1 MKCPQCRKNMMWTGD
16 HDSDEDG
23 QQGLMVSWLCVMGY
37 LDPITLLSSLS
48 MSLYIHLCT

>member
-23 QQGLMVSWLCVMGY
+23 QQGLMAAAPQG
-37 LDPITLLSSLS
+37 
-48 MSLYIHLCT
+48 

>member
-23 QQGLMVSWLCVMGY
+23 QQGLMVSWLCVNEDCEIRAVDVHW
-37 LDPITLLSSLS
+37 LI
-48 MSLYIHLCT
+48 

>member
-23 QQGLMVSWLCVMGY
+23 QQGLMVSWLCVN
-37 LDPITLLSSLS
+37 DECEIRAVDVHWSLGP
-48 MSLYIHLCT
+48 L

>member
-23 QQGLMVSWLCVMGY
+23 HEGLMVSWRCVNEECEIRGV
-37 LDPITLLSSLS
+37 DVHWVI
-48 MSLYIHLCT
+48 

>member
-23 QQGLMVSWLCVMGY
+23 HEGLMVSWRCVNEECEIRGG
-37 LDPITLLSSLS
+37 DVHWVI
-48 MSLYIHLCT
+48 

>member
-23 QQGLMVSWLCVMGY
+23 QQGLMVSWLCVNEECEIRAVDVHWSLG
-37 LDPITLLSSLS
+37 TL
-48 MSLYIHLCT
+48 

>member
-23 QQGLMVSWLCVMGY
+23 HEGIMVSWRCVNEECEIRAV
-37 LDPITLLSSLS
+37 DVHWVI
-48 MSLYIHLCT
+48 

>member
-23 QQGLMVSWLCVMGY
+23 QQGEDCEIRAVDVHWV
-37 LDPITLLSSLS
+37 I
-48 MSLYIHLCT
+48 

>member
-23 QQGLMVSWLCVMGY
+23 QQGLRGSWQCVNEACEIRAV
-37 LDPITLLSSLS
+37 DVHWSLGP
-48 MSLYIHLCT
+48 L